1 VIDIKALPLRLI
13 AWGALG
19 IALHVGLARFAYGV
33 VLPSLRDELGLGFT
47 AGGVLNALHL
57 AGYLAGTLMGP
68 MLGRRMGLAQQMR
81 AGNLL
86 TAAGALLCALVPIDF
101 WGDSLLLGAGRLAT
115 GLGAGATIIAIMV
128 SVFSQVTESARAT
141 ASVLMWTGMAAAVLA
156 CGIGVPW
163 LLEPGAWR
171 LSFAAAA
178 LLALVLA
185 WGFPAS
191 VVPATGPAGD
201 AEFRFASVATP
212 RWAWLIATYA
222 CFGMGYVAYS
232 TFAGARLSA
241 ASAPIWVVASTW
253 TTLGL
258 ATLAGSAATI
268 LLLSR
273 PMLRSYA
280 LPVAMGLAAAGC
292 LVSAATDPGAAM
304 TGAIL
309 VGLGLAATPALVTA
323 AARSRS
329 SESDYARA
337 FSIATAAMGLGQLAG
352 PVLAGGLADA
362 YGAMAAPLFAA
373 GAYALGATFATIDRR
388 VT

>member
-1 VIDIKALPLRLI
+1 
-13 AWGALG
+13 
-19 IALHVGLARFAYGV
+19 
-33 VLPSLRDELGLGFT
+33 
-47 AGGVLNALHL
+47 
-57 AGYLAGTLMGP
+57 
-68 MLGRRMGLAQQMR
+68 
-81 AGNLL
+81 
-86 TAAGALLCALVPIDF
+86 
-101 WGDSLLLGAGRLAT
+101 
-115 GLGAGATIIAIMV
+115 
-128 SVFSQVTESARAT
+128 
-141 ASVLMWTGMAAAVLA
+141 MWTGMAAAVLA

-178 LLALVLA
+178 MLALVLA
-185 WGFPAS
+185 WGFPAL

-212 RWAWLIATYA
+212 RWAWLVATYA

-241 ASAPIWVVASTW
+241 AAAPIWVVASTW

-292 LVSAATDPGAAM
+292 LVSAATDAGAAM
-304 TGAIL
+304 SGAIL

-329 SESDYARA
+329 SASDYARA

-362 YGAMAAPLFAA
+362 FGAMAAPLFAA